1 MRPLNGSNAEGRTP
15 GRFSLAEPAPRW
27 WLQTAEKKNCL
38 PANSADDCGSLTG
51 SEVTS
56 IQFDLDHDL
65 HFVEVSDQYIPGC
78 QGGKSFFFAPGPTT

>member
-1 MRPLNGSNAEGRTP
+1 MPKAAHRVDFLLQSPLRGGGSK
-15 GRFSLAEPAPRW
+15 PR
-27 WLQTAEKKNCL
+27 KKRNCL

-56 IQFDLDHDL
+56 IQFGLDHDL